1 MTLQEF
7 IAANDNKGYADARLR
22 SMISHIEQANT
33 AMRNVSFDEHNEH
46 LERVSEEY
54 FALYG
59 FIMASYGFDR
69 ISLNEMLQLTDELYT
84 LVKTMK

>member
-1 MTLQEF
+1 MTMQEF
-7 IAANDNKGYADARLR
+7 IASNDNKGYANARLR
-22 SMISHIEQANT
+22 SMISHIEQVNT
-33 AMRNVSFDEHNEH
+33 AMRNVSSDEHKEH
-46 LERVSEEY
+46 LERASDEY

-84 LVKTMK
+84 LFKTRK